1 MNWLLEALQ
10 SWPRKGRGVLQES
23 ERSLYW
29 HNAAGGTALTRNPRH
44 GPPDELDV
52 GVSTVK
58 LAEPIDIRG
67 LLRTSPLFGTDEV
80 LTLCEAISGSQITEV
95 RQEVNTLIEE
105 SGGRGSLSYRAGI
118 ALQLLGRHTE
128 AHELLNGVTDDGVA
142 VFYDACA
149 LVSLGDNVA
158 AGERYLQAAA
168 AGYDEVECS
177 LRRVGTIRADGHL
190 DEAEAALKA
199 APSGSTARAEYSYQ
213 MGCIL
218 ADQCNTPAAVESFE
232 RAIDMDPHHSR
243 ALFNLALENARHGND
258 DEAIRLYEQSL
269 SRPPQFLGALL
280 NLGLLYEDSEN
291 YSAAE
296 FCFRRVLAT
305 DPNHS
310 RARLYLKDIE
320 ATADMYYDEDQAKE
334 ETRMQQLLSRPVT
347 DFELTVRSRNC
358 LEGIGITSL
367 GDLTQVTE
375 MELLSGK
382 NFGETSLV
390 EIRELLT
397 MHGLSIGENINK
409 EQELEPTFAPTDMSP
424 EERAI
429 VEKPVADLNLSVRAR
444 KCMARLGITQL
455 GELLRRTPD
464 ELLSSKNFGVTSLN
478 EIRAKLDELELKL
491 RND

>member
-1 MNWLLEALQ
+1 
-10 SWPRKGRGVLQES
+10 
-23 ERSLYW
+23 
-29 HNAAGGTALTRNPRH
+29 
-44 GPPDELDV
+44 
-52 GVSTVK
+52 
-58 LAEPIDIRG
+58 
-67 LLRTSPLFGTDEV
+67 
-80 LTLCEAISGSQITEV
+80 
-95 RQEVNTLIEE
+95 
-105 SGGRGSLSYRAGI
+105 
-118 ALQLLGRHTE
+118 
-128 AHELLNGVTDDGVA
+128 
-142 VFYDACA
+142 
-149 LVSLGDNVA
+149 
-158 AGERYLQAAA
+158 
-168 AGYDEVECS
+168 
-177 LRRVGTIRADGHL
+177 
-190 DEAEAALKA
+190 
-199 APSGSTARAEYSYQ
+199 

-358 LEGIGITSL
+358 LEGIGVTSL

>member
-1 MNWLLEALQ
+1 
-10 SWPRKGRGVLQES
+10 
-23 ERSLYW
+23 
-29 HNAAGGTALTRNPRH
+29 
-44 GPPDELDV
+44 
-52 GVSTVK
+52 VK

-67 LLRTSPLFGTDEV
+67 LLRTSPSFGTDEV
-80 LTLCEAISGSQITEV
+80 KTLCAAVAGPQITEV
-95 RQEVNTLIEE
+95 RQEVNSLVEE
-105 SGGRGSLSYRAGI
+105 SEGGGGQLSIRAGI
-118 ALQLLGRHTE
+118 GLHLLGRHAD
-128 AHELLNGVTDDGVA
+128 AHALLGDLTGDGVG
-142 VFYDACA
+142 VFHDACA
-149 LVSLGDNVA
+149 LVSLGENEA
-158 AGERYLQAAA
+158 AGSRFQQAAA
-168 AGYDEVECS
+168 AGYDEVECA
-177 LRRVGTIRADGHL
+177 LRRVGTIRSDGRLADA
-190 DEAEAALKA
+190 EAEMKA
-199 APSGSTARAEYSYQ
+199 APKGSTARAEYSYQ

-218 ADQCNTPAAVESFE
+218 ADQCNTAAAVESFE

-243 ALFNLALENARHGND
+243 ALFHLALENARHGND
-258 DEAIRLYEQSL
+258 EEAIRLYEQSL

-320 ATADMYYDEDQAKE
+320 ATADMYYDEDLAKE

-358 LEGIGITSL
+358 LDGIGVKSL
-367 GDLTQVTE
+367 GDLTRVTE

-397 MHGLSIGENINK
+397 MHGLSIGENINR
-409 EQELEPTFAPTDMSP
+409 EQELEPVLTPTDLSP
-424 EERAI
+424 EERAMI
-429 VEKPVADLNLSVRAR
+429 EKPVADLNLSVRAR

-455 GELLRRTPD
+455 GELVRRTPD

-478 EIRAKLDELELKL
+478 EIRKKLDELELRL

>member
-1 MNWLLEALQ
+1 
-10 SWPRKGRGVLQES
+10 
-23 ERSLYW
+23 
-29 HNAAGGTALTRNPRH
+29 
-44 GPPDELDV
+44 
-52 GVSTVK
+52 VK

-67 LLRTSPLFGTDEV
+67 LLRTSPSFGTDEV
-80 LTLCEAISGSQITEV
+80 KTLCEAVAGPQITEV
-95 RQEVNTLIEE
+95 RQEINSLVEE
-105 SGGRGSLSYRAGI
+105 SEDGGQMAIRAGI
-118 ALQLLGRHTE
+118 GLHLLGRHAD
-128 AHELLNGVTDDGVA
+128 AHTLLGDLTGDGVG
-142 VFYDACA
+142 VFHDACA
-149 LVSLGDNVA
+149 LVSLGENEA
-158 AGERYLQAAA
+158 AGSRFQQAAA
-168 AGYDEVECS
+168 AGYDEVECA
-177 LRRVGTIRADGHL
+177 LRRVGTIRADGRL
-190 DEAEAALKA
+190 ADAESEMKA
-199 APSGSTARAEYSYQ
+199 APKGSTARAEYSYQ

-218 ADQCNTPAAVESFE
+218 ADQCNTAAAVESFE

-243 ALFNLALENARHGND
+243 ALFHLALENARHGND
-258 DEAIRLYEQSL
+258 EEAIRLYEQSL

-320 ATADMYYDEDQAKE
+320 ATADMYYDEDLAKE
-334 ETRMQQLLSRPVT
+334 ETRMQQLLGRPVT

-358 LEGIGITSL
+358 LDGIGVKSL
-367 GDLTQVTE
+367 GDLTRVTE

-409 EQELEPTFAPTDMSP
+409 ELELEPVLTPTDLSP
-424 EERAI
+424 EERAMI
-429 VEKPVADLNLSVRAR
+429 EKPVADLNLSVRAR

-455 GELLRRTPD
+455 GELVRRTPD

-478 EIRAKLDELELKL
+478 EIRKKLDELELRL